1 MRTRVVVV
9 ILEKTRGIVVE
20 IVIESIVVILEI
32 QRTWATPGC
41 AARHE

>member
-32 QRTWATPGC
+32 LHTWATPGC